1 MRGQRNRPQMSKGQL
16 EQGILALNQQM
27 NHALQAI
34 AEDMM
39 RLSSVVG
46 GVCDH
51 LDLLN
56 RSNCPKCEFEIL
68 HPTVG
73 DLPSP
78 EKFPKCFASLTDEE
92 E

>member
-1 MRGQRNRPQMSKGQL
+1 MSNRQW

-27 NHALQAI
+27 THALQAI
-34 AEDMM
+34 GEDMM

-46 GVCDH
+46 GLCDH

-68 HPTVG
+68 HPPVG
-73 DLPSP
+73 ELPPP
-78 EKFPKCFASLTDEE
+78 EKCPKCFVSLTDEE